1 MEAIRV
7 TADPLSIQCICFVS
21 METTGQC
28 SVSTAVNQVQNSC
41 SLRGGRKAGQSYS
54 NEKQESNTNST
65 SIVSRSQASTPWLAN
80 SHIAREYAH
89 PALNLPSFC
98 FLHWNSSTTS
108 SCPTKVWT
116 GVFKSKTFQRRRL
129 FSRRS
134 WGTITVTSPLLKGL
148 REKHPSS

>member
-7 TADPLSIQCICFVS
+7 TTDPLSIQCICFVS
-21 METTGQC
+21 METTGQR
-28 SVSTAVNQVQNSC
+28 SLGTAVNQVQNSC
-41 SLRGGRKAGQSYS
+41 SLRGGQQSRSELLQRKARVKHQQRKHCIQEPGIHTLVSQQPQC
-54 NEKQESNTNST
+54 NE
-65 SIVSRSQASTPWLAN
+65 R
-80 SHIAREYAH
+80 AH
-89 PALNLPSFC
+89 PALNSPSFC

-148 REKHPSS
+148 KEKHLSS